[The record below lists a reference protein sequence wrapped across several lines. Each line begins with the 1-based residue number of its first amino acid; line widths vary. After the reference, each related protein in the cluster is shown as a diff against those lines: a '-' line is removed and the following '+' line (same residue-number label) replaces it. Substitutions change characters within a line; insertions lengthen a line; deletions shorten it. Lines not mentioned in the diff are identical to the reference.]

1 VNRPKKSEPNPATAV
16 VTRDEVDQM
25 SGPVVLEFGASWC
38 GYCSITRPTVAEL
51 RAKYPAIH
59 YIWIED
65 GPGLPLGRSFRVKLW
80 PTFVFLRDGKL
91 VHRAVRPDEEQ
102 LVESFAKLALNPE
115 K

>member
-1 VNRPKKSEPNPATAV
+1 
-16 VTRDEVDQM
+16 M